1 LEIFK
6 SFPINSEPEVFGLHE
21 NAEITTNENNTI
33 EFMNLLAT
41 IKASDMSGS
50 NAENEREET
59 QKIIADI
66 RK

>member
-1 LEIFK
+1 MEIFK